1 MKASIWEFERSDE
14 EPVVGL
20 SLGARKPVFAAMEE
34 ILGAELFVRLRGDWR
49 AGQAQEVC
57 GVLADHARR
66 VWVAE
71 AGGGALRF
79 GCRQAASRQRCGGD
93 LRDRSRSGARG
104 RGVGTALTGVATGWL
119 WRSGLLVAVIEA
131 GGGPGHAP
139 ARRVCE
145 EAGYTALP
153 AVRFFG
159 AL

>member
-1 MKASIWEFERSDE
+1 
-14 EPVVGL
+14 
-20 SLGARKPVFAAMEE
+20 VFAAMGEM
-34 ILGAELFVRLRGDWR
+34 LGAELFVRLRGDWR

-71 AGGGALRF
+71 AGGEPF
-79 GCRQAASRQRCGGD
+79 GLVAAR
-93 LRDRSRSGARG
+93 LHRD
-104 RGVGTALTGVATGWL
+104 RGVGEIYVIAVDPAPGVGGRHGPDRVATGWL
-119 WRSGLLVAVIEA
+119 RRSGLLVAVIEA

-153 AVRFFG
+153 AVRFFR